1 MINACLPSTL
11 VRCIYLFL
19 DLPEE
24 HKTPALI
31 EHVPREHVYQLT
43 NPKHNCSFI
52 AFSQV
57 SRNSK

>member
-1 MINACLPSTL
+1 MATTANNIYLQEVMINACLPSTL

-31 EHVPREHVYQLT
+31 EHVPREHV
-43 NPKHNCSFI
+43 
-52 AFSQV
+52 
-57 SRNSK
+57 